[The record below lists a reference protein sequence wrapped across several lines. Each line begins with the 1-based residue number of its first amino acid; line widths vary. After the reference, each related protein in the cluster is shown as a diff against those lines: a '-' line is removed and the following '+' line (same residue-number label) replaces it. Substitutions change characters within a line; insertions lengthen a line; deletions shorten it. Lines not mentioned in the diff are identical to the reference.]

1 MNAEALVIFA
11 TAMFTILNPIGG
23 VAIFA
28 GMVAG
33 RPEADRRSIA
43 IKCSIAVAVILVA
56 TIWAGEYVLGLFGVT
71 VSSLQAAGGL
81 MIALISLSML
91 HGTQSAIHDTK
102 NGGDASGPAPDIAVV
117 PLAMPLVAGPGAIA
131 TVIVNTHQHTGIES
145 NLEMSAVCVA
155 MAGVI
160 CICFLGADLIKRV
173 LGGNGMQILTKF
185 MGMVLLAIAM
195 SMFATGA
202 KGLLPGLAG

>member
-1 MNAEALVIFA
+1 MDTDTLVIFA

-33 RPEADRRSIA
+33 RAEADRRSIA

-56 TIWAGEYVLGLFGVT
+56 TIWAGEFVLGLFGVNI
-71 VSSLQAAGGL
+71 SSLQVAGGL

-91 HGTQSAIHDTK
+91 NGAQSAMHDTK
-102 NGGDASGPAPDIAVV
+102 NGGNASGPDQDIAVV
-117 PLAMPLVAGPGAIA
+117 PLAMPIVAGPGAIA
-131 TVIVNTHQHTGIES
+131 TVIVNTHQHGGIES
-145 NLEMSAVCVA
+145 NIEMSAVCVA
-155 MAGVI
+155 MAGII
-160 CICFLGADLIKRV
+160 CIFFLGADLIKRV
-173 LGGNGMQILTKF
+173 LGENGMQILTKF

-195 SMFATGA
+195 SMFATGI

>member
-23 VAIFA
+23 VAIVA

-102 NGGDASGPAPDIAVV
+102 QPIGISAVVAHRRTKSTMASRVSEGTHRPFKTPQDFFLTERAPPSVRITLRSYGVTSLLSGPSDVRR
-117 PLAMPLVAGPGAIA
+117 
-131 TVIVNTHQHTGIES
+131 T
-145 NLEMSAVCVA
+145 SAH
-155 MAGVI
+155 
-160 CICFLGADLIKRV
+160 DR
-173 LGGNGMQILTKF
+173 
-185 MGMVLLAIAM
+185 
-195 SMFATGA
+195 
-202 KGLLPGLAG
+202 